1 METPSTRSTFQTK
14 SDTSLK
20 IFEKT
25 SKMTS
30 KWPQNG
36 SKMEPKVVPKRS
48 RGPSGQRSINW
59 AWFFRFLV
67 APELQNGGQKSQK
80 NLKNL
85 IQEHF
90 STPSKNHDFQDT
102 FFAVFS
108 MFWKPQNLG
117 NQAKTLYC
125 MQKSWV
131 GTFWYKSTLFQNNYQ
146 KIASQCT

>member
-1 METPSTRSTFQTK
+1 MEAPSTRSTFQTK
-14 SDTSLK
+14 SDTLLK
-20 IFEKT
+20 IFENPWKI
-25 SKMTS
+25 SS

-36 SKMEPKVVPKRS
+36 SKMEPKVAPKRS

-102 FFAVFS
+102 FFAVSSRFG
-108 MFWKPQNLG
+108 KPQNRG
-117 NQAKTLYC
+117 NRAKTLYC
-125 MQKSWV
+125 MQKTWLGVFGEKTVFSRNL
-131 GTFWYKSTLFQNNYQ
+131 TK
-146 KIASQCT
+146 KDPPKRP